1 MEIYKK
7 LQSARKYIRTCK
19 EEKKGHNQYSGY
31 KYFTPEQIS
40 QLVSQAC
47 ENNGLL
53 TLFNLKR
60 NENGYLGELQIVNIE
75 TPRETLKF
83 EMATDIPLIKATNA
97 TQQIG
102 GAVTYTERYL
112 SMVAFDIKDNNLDFD
127 SQDNRPKPEQKPKL
141 KELLPSDKSNWEKVK
156 KALIDGYTIDQIKT
170 KWVLSE
176 ENQELLLSETI

>member
-1 MEIYKK
+1 
-7 LQSARKYIRTCK
+7 
-19 EEKKGHNQYSGY
+19 
-31 KYFTPEQIS
+31 
-40 QLVSQAC
+40 
-47 ENNGLL
+47 
-53 TLFNLKR
+53 
-60 NENGYLGELQIVNIE
+60 
-75 TPRETLKF
+75 
-83 EMATDIPLIKATNA
+83 LIKATNA